1 MCICPNQRQHRRL
14 FFDRFCFDEFSSS
27 IDVNVNVNSYAILK
41 ITGAQLIVL
50 SGVKR
55 ESGEGES
62 ASADWPHAPAASA
75 TVSKCGYIID
85 ATGQA

>member
-1 MCICPNQRQHRRL
+1 M
-14 FFDRFCFDEFSSS
+14 
-27 IDVNVNVNSYAILK
+27 
-41 ITGAQLIVL
+41 VL

-55 ESGEGES
+55 ESGEGGS